1 MEREITIALRFKLA
15 IGDVTLNE
23 IVYRLKE
30 LRDDLMLQILAE
42 ILKSYDDLI
51 CERLTQTKIYPSK
64 ARRGLGRHSN
74 KDDPE
79 GRWCRGRKAR
89 KRGYRSDLRELSTVF
104 GRLKLPIRVVE
115 CCKCGAFYSPLLSAL
130 KVGRYARR
138 ESNFEHEVIEAV
150 IDTNYRRLIDGRS
163 IDISVGGIH
172 NVVVGSDVDR
182 VYQEPVSLDGLS
194 GILAD
199 GTGVKQ
205 YKGRK
210 GELRA
215 VVGVT
220 TAGRVEPLGTF
231 TNTEWPDIE
240 RTIKERIKQAEPY
253 NIPFVYDGEP
263 GLDDFLADV
272 AESQRCT
279 WHGPRG
285 LYHALWED
293 GLKKKDSQPAIDQIK
308 HLIGIEL
315 PEGDFE
321 LLKEEDREP
330 VKTQYDASKA
340 QIQELIKTFREK
352 GYTHGASYLE
362 SLSDQLF
369 THIEM
374 WLKSGVIAPKTTSL
388 LERVFREVGRRL
400 KRIAWG
406 WCDKAVTNLSKMIL
420 VKQYSPSKWEEYWK
434 HKLGIEGHFDIHI
447 ASVQLSPCK
456 DF

>member
-30 LRDDLMLQILAE
+30 LRDDLMLRILGE
-42 ILKSYDDLI
+42 ILRSYDDLI
-51 CERLTQTKIYPSK
+51 CERLTQTRIYPSK
-64 ARRGLGRHSN
+64 ARRGLGRHVN

-89 KRGYRSDLRELSTVF
+89 KRGYRSNPRQLSTVF
-104 GRLKLPIRVVE
+104 GKLELPIRVVE

-362 SLSDQLF
+362 SLSDRLF

-388 LERVFREVGRRL
+388 LERVFREVGRRI

-420 VKQYSPSKWEEYWK
+420 LKQYSRVKWQEYWK

-456 DF
+456 HF

>member
-15 IGDVTLNE
+15 IGEVNLNE
-23 IVYRLKE
+23 IVYKLKE
-30 LRDDLMLQILAE
+30 LRDHLMLRILEE

-51 CERLTQTKIYPSK
+51 CERLSQTRIYPSK
-64 ARRGLGRHSN
+64 ARRGLGRHFTRG
-74 KDDPE
+74 DPD
-79 GRWCRGRKAR
+79 GRLCRGRKVR
-89 KRGYRSDLRELSTVF
+89 KRGYRKNFRHLSTVF
-104 GRLKLPIRVVE
+104 GKLKLPMRVVE

-130 KVGRYARR
+130 KVGRYARK

-163 IDISVGGIH
+163 IDISVGGVH
-172 NVVVGSDVDR
+172 NLVVGSEVDQ
-182 VYQEPVSLDGLS
+182 VYQEPVSLEDLS
-194 GILAD
+194 GIMAD

-205 YKGRK
+205 YRGGK

-215 VVGVT
+215 VIGVT

-231 TNTEWPDIE
+231 TNTQWSEIE
-240 RTIKERIKQAEPY
+240 RVIKERIKEAEPC

-263 GLDDFLADV
+263 GLDDFLAEV
-272 AESQRCT
+272 TESQRCT

-293 GLKKKDSQPAIDQIK
+293 GLKKKDSQPAIDKIK
-308 HLIGIEL
+308 HLVGIEL

-321 LLKEEDREP
+321 LLREEDKEP
-330 VKTQYDASKA
+330 VKTQYNASKA
-340 QIQELIKTFREK
+340 QIQELIETFRQR

-362 SLSDQLF
+362 NLSDRLF

-388 LERVFREVGRRL
+388 LERVFREIGRRL

-406 WCDKAVTNLSKMIL
+406 WCDKAATNLSKMIL
-420 VKQYSPSKWEEYWK
+420 LRQYSRAKWEQYWK
-434 HKLGIEGHFDIHI
+434 HKLGIEGRFHI
-447 ASVQLSPCK
+447 EVASVQMSTCK
-456 DF
+456 HF